1 MSWDRFLYAL
11 KYSGDWTWLAVAIRQ
26 PALHETQMAPYLVA
40 RMARLLDLSAPTLGM
55 LSPGWKG
62 SSWISAVDFKP
73 KPPLPQKL
81 KTTHPAQ
88 AFWQTT
94 FPRTFI
100 YTDSE
105 DQVIPGHREN
115 IKLTQPGKV
124 TWLIKQLVAQDHYQS
139 SSSSLGQTLLHHW
152 MWPDLSVGFSDEA
165 CQHGLQARLPAP
177 EGRFVH
183 LMHKG
188 HGVHQAVQCSVLPTV
203 QCEVAHTTAEE

>member
-55 LSPGWKG
+55 LSPGCKG

-124 TWLIKQLVAQDHYQS
+124 TWLIKQLVAQDH
-139 SSSSLGQTLLHHW
+139 
-152 MWPDLSVGFSDEA
+152 LSTFFIQFRPNSPPPLNVTWSQCWFLWWS
-165 CQHGLQARLPAP
+165 LPAW
-177 EGRFVH
+177 
-183 LMHKG
+183 
-188 HGVHQAVQCSVLPTV
+188 
-203 QCEVAHTTAEE
+203 TAGEAPSTRR